1 MIYDNGNNNEKMN
14 NGVEELRKLKETA
27 KQQADK
33 RGDTMLVGTR
43 ITMMR
48 SKRDGRKLER

>member
-1 MIYDNGNNNEKMN
+1 MIYDNGSNSDKMN

-27 KQQADK
+27 KQQAEK
-33 RGDTMLVGTR
+33 RGDTMLIGTR
-43 ITMMR
+43 ITMTR